1 MYYLRISYYE
11 IIAILLFLNQNLR
24 KYVYNFSKLKKY

>member
-1 MYYLRISYYE
+1 MKLEKLY
-11 IIAILLFLNQNLR
+11 AILLFLNQDLR